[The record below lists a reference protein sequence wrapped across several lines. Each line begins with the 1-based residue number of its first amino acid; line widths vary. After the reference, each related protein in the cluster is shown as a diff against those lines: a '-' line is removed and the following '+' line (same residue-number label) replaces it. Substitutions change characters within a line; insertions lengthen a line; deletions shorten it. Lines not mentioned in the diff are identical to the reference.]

1 MWNVKSTSRVKLWMF
16 LLIWRPVIRDVSPS
30 EDLFVY
36 TADTCVYFCS
46 PLGAAAPQRHCKS
59 TQPHISHPIRWQEII
74 APLLWL
80 PGFSDFDCWWCFC
93 RFWTTS
99 VKYFLNDGMMMSLQG
114 RGLSGGLREGWCWV
128 VHVVA
133 FLIPCF
139 YTCLWRACPQ
149 FRSPPEWSWRGGAMM
164 GTFER
169 SSETVM
175 MFMWLFLSQSCFFS
189 CIPVRGRT
197 VLKIWTR
204 NANKCFR
211 SRHFFVHVVWWCR
224 TLGATV
230 FNVYGHTAFASIYN
244 KNT

>member
-74 APLLWL
+74 APLWL

-149 FRSPPEWSWRGGAMM
+149 FRSPPEGVGPWWGLLSVHQRQWWCSYDCFWANHV
-164 GTFER
+164 F
-169 SSETVM
+169 SHA
-175 MFMWLFLSQSCFFS
+175 FLSED
-189 CIPVRGRT
+189 G
-197 VLKIWTR
+197 L
-204 NANKCFR
+204 
-211 SRHFFVHVVWWCR
+211 
-224 TLGATV
+224 
-230 FNVYGHTAFASIYN
+230 Y
-244 KNT
+244 

>member
-1 MWNVKSTSRVKLWMF
+1 MWNVEREVNLQSKTVNVFIDLTAGDQRRVSFWGSVCIYCRYL
-16 LLIWRPVIRDVSPS
+16 
-30 EDLFVY
+30 
-36 TADTCVYFCS
+36 CVYFCS

-74 APLLWL
+74 APLFWL

-114 RGLSGGLREGWCWV
+114 RGLSGGLGEGWCWV

-133 FLIPCF
+133 FLIPCL

-149 FRSPPEWSWRGGAMM
+149 FRSPPEWSWRGGAMWM

-169 SSETVM
+169 SSVTVM
-175 MFMWLFLSQSCFFS
+175 MFIWLFLSQSCFFS

-211 SRHFFVHVVWWCR
+211 NRHFLC
-224 TLGATV
+224 TLSDDVGL
-230 FNVYGHTAFASIYN
+230 
-244 KNT
+244 